1 MNLTRW
7 MGFGMALLLAGGL
20 ACGGSGGGGDATD
33 LLAPDV
39 PDTTP
44 DGITDTLPDT
54 VGDLPAEATDVPADV
69 DAGPTPYVSA
79 RKVTTKADL
88 VGGDNAYGFVGRSY
102 IIENDNVR
110 FLIQDAG
117 TSVHLYLYGGNLID
131 ADVRHAAGVD
141 GNDQWREMFA
151 IVGFRVCASTK
162 VEVIKDGSD
171 GKEAILR
178 VSGPDANTNMIA
190 MLDSMAEPLDVTLQ
204 NDYILTPGSRVVT
217 LRTTAI
223 NDTKYNLTNL
233 VAGDFLSFGGAQHIF
248 TLEAGFGDAAGDVS
262 GVASSGRGASYG
274 YTMKSGTMNLPLVDA
289 SGTISLLATDF
300 SVPAFGQNSFERYMV
315 VGTGDI
321 ASVLKSI
328 REIRG
333 ETVPTLNGTVK
344 DEAGGA
350 MAGVRV
356 TALAGTGSA
365 RHALDQAI
373 TGADGA
379 YSLGLPAGTYE
390 VTATSPG
397 RTTWT
402 ASVTVPE
409 AGITKD
415 VAFAA
420 AGRITLSIDEVDGAD
435 LGTATTIGPVP
446 GKASL
451 ICLDDAGGSDKAIEE
466 SDYGCVRGVGDGVA
480 DTDKWCELGMYPM
493 GNGKGGLCTMLNSVH
508 GTAATIALKPGHY
521 KVVVSRGPEYEQHV
535 FQDIEVKAGETA
547 TVAAKLF
554 HSVDTTGYLSA
565 DFHQHTFGSLD
576 SGMSPW
582 DKMAANVDE
591 GVEIAAATEH
601 DMVHSFEGNITAMNV
616 GAQLHGLNGDEVS
629 VNTVGHFNFLG
640 WEGWLVMPDGTAG
653 NMLPFAGTKLFS
665 GLTQPELT
673 AIIRTIPG
681 VTLWQMNHP
690 RSVGSG
696 YNAFIEFDPTTGG
709 TYNSAEPMNWD
720 YDMMETKEDI
730 GTPAHYLESN
740 DAAVKVQAA
749 RGSGDIPT
757 MHDWFAWLNTGHP
770 ITAVSNSDSHFRN
783 HGVGWGRNLLRLG
796 TKTPATVTT
805 ADITAA
811 VKAQQVVV
819 SYGAFVQTFVDGVE
833 RMGPTEMVTPKVDGT
848 VTIHVKAQAPTW
860 MDLAGLEIY
869 GNGRPV
875 PLDLVDGKLV
885 QKTGD
890 LTGAALA
897 TVLPIAGQPANG
909 ALRADVDVVLKPVVD
924 TWYVVVVRGGGT
936 LQPLTG
942 GTPDAYTNALYVD
955 VDGGGFKAVLQP

>member
-1 MNLTRW
+1 MVSTRW
-7 MGFGMALLLAGGL
+7 TGFGMAVLAAGWL
-20 ACGGSGGGGDATD
+20 ACGSGGSGGNDAAD
-33 LLAPDV
+33 
-39 PDTTP
+39 
-44 DGITDTLPDT
+44 LPDT
-54 VGDLPAEATDVPADV
+54 IGDLAGDLPGDVPPDAIGDLADEATDTPVDTDV
-69 DAGPTPYVSA
+69 GPIPFLSA
-79 RKVTTKADL
+79 RKVETTADL

-102 IIENDNVR
+102 IVENDHVR

-131 ADVRHAAGVD
+131 ADVRHGD
-141 GNDQWREMFA
+141 DEEGNDQWRELFA
-151 IVGFRVCASTK
+151 IVGFRVCSSEK
-162 VEVIKDGSD
+162 VEVLKSGVD

-178 VSGPDANTNMIA
+178 VSGKDVNTNMIA
-190 MLDSMAEPLDVTLQ
+190 MLDNMAQELDVTLQ
-204 NDYILTPGSRVVT
+204 NDYVLTPDAHYLT

-223 NDTKYNLTNL
+223 NDTKYPQPNL
-233 VAGDFLSFGGAQHIF
+233 VAGDFLSFGGAQHFF
-248 TLEAGFGDAAGDVS
+248 TVEGGFGDAAGDVAAI
-262 GVASSGRGASYG
+262 ASTGRGASYG
-274 YTMKSGTMNLPLVDA
+274 YTMKSGVMNLPLVDA
-289 SGTISLLATDF
+289 SGTISLLSTDF
-300 SVPAFGQNSFERYMV
+300 TVPAYGQNSFERYLI

-321 ASVLKSI
+321 ASVLKTI
-328 REIRG
+328 REIRN
-333 ETVPTLNGTVK
+333 EAVPTLGGTVK
-344 DEAGGA
+344 DEAGA
-350 MAGVRV
+350 PLAGVRV
-356 TALAGTGSA
+356 TAMTGTGGE
-365 RHALDQAI
+365 RHAMNQAI

-379 YSLGLPAGTYE
+379 YALGLPAGTYDFI
-390 VTATSPG
+390 ATSPG
-397 RTTWT
+397 RTSVT
-402 ASVTVPE
+402 ASVTLPE
-409 AGITKD
+409 AGATKD

-435 LGTATTIGPVP
+435 LGTAATIGPVA

-466 SDYGCVRGVGDGVA
+466 SDYGCVRATGDGVA
-480 DTDKWCELGMYPM
+480 GTDKWCELGMYPM
-493 GNGKGGLCTMLNSVH
+493 GTGIGQVCALLNSVH
-508 GTAATIALKPGHY
+508 GTAATVPLKPGHY

-535 FQDIEVKAGETA
+535 FQDIEVKAGETT

-554 HSVDTTGYLSA
+554 RSVDTTGYLAA

-601 DMVHSFEGNITAMNV
+601 DMVHSFEGNVVAMNV
-616 GAQLHGLNGDEVS
+616 GTQLHGLNGDEVS
-629 VNTVGHFNFLG
+629 VNTVGHFNFFG

-665 GLTQPELT
+665 GKTQPELT

-696 YNAFIEFDPTTGG
+696 YSSFIAFDPTTGG
-709 TYNSAEPMNWD
+709 KFNTAEPMNWD
-720 YDMMETKEDI
+720 YDMMEVKEEL
-730 GTPAHYLESN
+730 GTPAQYLESY
-740 DAAVKVQAA
+740 DATIAAQAP
-749 RGSGDIPT
+749 RGSGDIPP
-757 MHDWFAWLNTGHP
+757 MRDWFGWLNTGHP

-783 HGVGWGRNLLRLG
+783 HAVGWGRNLVRLG
-796 TKTPATVTT
+796 AKTPATVTT

-833 RMGPTEMVTPKVDGT
+833 RMGPTELVAPKIDGT
-848 VTIHVKAQAPTW
+848 VTVRVKAQAPTW
-860 MDLAGLEIY
+860 MDLSTLEVY
-869 GNGRPV
+869 GNGRPL

-890 LTGAALA
+890 LSGASLTTALP
-897 TVLPIAGQPANG
+897 LAGQPAVG
-909 ALRADVDVVLKPVVD
+909 ALRADVDVVLTPAVD

-942 GTPDAYTNALYVD
+942 GTPDAFTNALYVD
-955 VDGGGFKAVLQP
+955 VDGGGFKGTLQQ